1 MSKLHLGVSFQKGM
15 KGADDPLKSFP
26 QRAVAGMVG
35 PDNHHVIIRI
45 VPQTTP
51 LPDEF
56 ASAFIGIVIRY
67 NLRLL
72 VTKVSTCDEVEL

>member
-1 MSKLHLGVSFQKGM
+1 MSLQKGM

-26 QRAVAGMVG
+26 QRTVAWMVG
-35 PDNHHVIIRI
+35 PYNHHVIIRI

-56 ASAFIGIVIRY
+56 ASAFIGIVILY
-67 NLRLL
+67 DLRLL
-72 VTKVSTCDEVEL
+72 VTKVSPCDEVEL